1 MKTIPLIQYV
11 ERHHTMRDAEASLEA
26 LKGLIRFVGG
36 RAHHSPK
43 FGESAEYVCQA
54 FFEEEEG
61 VNPDSLEIAGMRS
74 VSVPLSFLLNL

>member
-1 MKTIPLIQYV
+1 MKLINLIQYV
-11 ERHHTMRDAEASLEA
+11 ERRHTMIEAEDCLSSLG
-26 LKGLIRFVGG
+26 GLVGFVGG
-36 RAHHSPK
+36 RATHSPK